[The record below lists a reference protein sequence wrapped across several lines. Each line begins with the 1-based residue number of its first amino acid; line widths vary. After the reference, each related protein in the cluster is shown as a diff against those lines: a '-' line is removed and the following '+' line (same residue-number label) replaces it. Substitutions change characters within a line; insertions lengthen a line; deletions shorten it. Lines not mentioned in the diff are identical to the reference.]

1 MPRNSEGAIF
11 WLTAA
16 SAAAS
21 VVSIAAM
28 EILLAAALLLW
39 LLTRRTPLNI
49 PSYFVPLCVFFL
61 TTLVSLALSPDPG
74 AGRHAIQK
82 FVLVS
87 MGLLAAAFVT
97 SDSRAEKAYKLL
109 LATTVVSAG
118 VAIVQFAISE
128 TRFLRTGE
136 LVDDPTLVNRITGP
150 LGHWMTFSG
159 VQLLVFCAA
168 IPAVVIL
175 GRKWIGAVFISGIA
189 IVLSNT
195 RGAWLGA
202 LAGFGFIA
210 WALPRRL
217 ILIAVVSLVVVA
229 AAASPMIYRRVM
241 MSLDP
246 NLSTNYSR
254 GVYWS
259 VGTKMVQAHPL
270 FGVGPERIHDEF
282 PNYNTG
288 KPVDYYGHLHNN
300 FLQIAAER
308 GLLSLAAFVW
318 FLVELY
324 RSLLVRLR
332 DSEDD
337 THWAILG
344 SIAALTAF
352 VVAGIT
358 EYNFGDSEVFV
369 LLLFLVSIPYG
380 LVHVQKDPDRE
391 PR

>member
-128 TRFLRTGE
+128 TRFLETGE

-159 VQLLVFCAA
+159 VQLLVFLCRDTRRCHPRTEVDLARSSSPELRSFSA
-168 IPAVVIL
+168 THA
-175 GRKWIGAVFISGIA
+175 GRG
-189 IVLSNT
+189 LE
-195 RGAWLGA
+195 L
-202 LAGFGFIA
+202 
-210 WALPRRL
+210 
-217 ILIAVVSLVVVA
+217 
-229 AAASPMIYRRVM
+229 
-241 MSLDP
+241 
-246 NLSTNYSR
+246 SR
-254 GVYWS
+254 GLDSSHGRYRDAS
-259 VGTKMVQAHPL
+259 
-270 FGVGPERIHDEF
+270 
-282 PNYNTG
+282 
-288 KPVDYYGHLHNN
+288 
-300 FLQIAAER
+300 FL
-308 GLLSLAAFVW
+308 S
-318 FLVELY
+318 
-324 RSLLVRLR
+324 
-332 DSEDD
+332 
-337 THWAILG
+337 
-344 SIAALTAF
+344 
-352 VVAGIT
+352 
-358 EYNFGDSEVFV
+358 
-369 LLLFLVSIPYG
+369 LLFLLLSSRQQ
-380 LVHVQKDPDRE
+380 HRQ
-391 PR
+391 

>member
-1 MPRNSEGAIF
+1 MPRDSEGAIF

-21 VVSIAAM
+21 LVSIAAM

-39 LLTRRTPLNI
+39 VLTRPVRLNV
-49 PSYFVPLCVFFL
+49 PSYFLPLGMFFL
-61 TTLVSLALSPDPG
+61 TTLVSLAVSPDPG

-87 MGLLAAAFVT
+87 MGLLAASFVT
-97 SDSRAEKAYKLL
+97 SESRAEKALKLL
-109 LATTVVSAG
+109 LAASTVSAL

-128 TRFLRTGE
+128 TRFLGTANP
-136 LVDDPTLVNRITGP
+136 VDDPTLVNRITGP
-150 LGHWMTFSG
+150 LGHWLTFSG
-159 VQLLVFCAA
+159 VQLLVFCVA
-168 IPAVVIL
+168 IPATVIFA
-175 GRKWIGAVFISGIA
+175 RKWIGAVLISGIA
-189 IVLSNT
+189 IVLNNT

-202 LAGFGFIA
+202 LAGFAFIA
-210 WALPRRL
+210 WALPRRM
-217 ILIAVVSLVVVA
+217 IVMALIAMVVVGG
-229 AAASPMIYRRVM
+229 AASPIIYRRIV

-246 NLSTNYSR
+246 KLQTNYAR
-254 GVYWS
+254 QIYWAA
-259 VGTKMVQAHPL
+259 GLKMIQAHPL

-288 KPVDYYGHLHNN
+288 RPVDYYGHLHNN
-300 FLQIAAER
+300 FVQIAAER

-324 RSLLVRLR
+324 RSLLQRLR

-337 THWAILG
+337 TRWAILG
-344 SIAALTAF
+344 SIAALTGF